1 MKTKNLRFPK
11 LFKLVGLILLV
22 GFFLGTS
29 TLRADTI
36 SYHFDTPDEVKQLKK
51 EYAVWTADKKVAG
64 AGAVA
69 LMAPKETALPLIPTQ
84 HANPSSWMGCTFNFP
99 KDGSEGVLTFWVYD
113 PIFEVAKERTW
124 LELGI
129 ACGKIDGAKT
139 VTKNYTF
146 LDFQGSGYGGWM
158 FGTGLLTDLRET
170 SAVRHAGWT
179 RFDIINPTGAEA
191 QNFIVCVDGREAFR
205 TREKLLT
212 IQSLT
217 ISVRNANVPI
227 FFDEVSYDTD
237 ASKYRPNVIQ
247 NILPCWTTLK
257 AGSKLP
263 VELLLS
269 AKGAR
274 QGEGVI
280 NVKLYDGAERE
291 ISRAETKIDW
301 SRHNG
306 KPVTVELPALPR
318 SGYFWVEAVYTEKD
332 MGMPDTDRRRIDVQY
347 LSPGFEHPTHAKLP
361 IETAW
366 DFLPAQSV
374 EVPAESPK
382 DWSQADSLSG
392 LWHSRNGGIKN
403 ISLCNA
409 AWYHQVL
416 EIPADWKGRAVYLDI
431 HNPETEA
438 HVYVGGKKVGE
449 ISLPGGTLDLTA
461 YAQAG
466 KKLDLA
472 VLVVTTPLFG
482 KNKVVKELLGEKYQM
497 PQWESTRNE
506 RGLGGEVS
514 LRSEPKESRIEGVA
528 IRTYVEGKKL
538 WVQFDCAGLVPG
550 QSYKIESVASAAG
563 APDKILPVTTFAA
576 KSGKE
581 SVAVSAEWA
590 DPKLWDVY
598 EPFLYSLNAK
608 LEKAD
613 GTVLDIIWPERFGFR
628 EILTK
633 GHLMTLNGKPLSL
646 FDPRNVS
653 ANMTENF
660 GLCDWMR
667 RMGYNSAYRTNGYSS
682 RLEPKFFDEA
692 GIPRRMEAS
701 DGFSEFNIS
710 LLSQYDK
717 EKDPKFWDAYRRQIE
732 YYIKK
737 FRNCPSVFIWRGPF
751 YTAETGLEMN
761 PLLQDGIWL
770 RAPETALDK
779 RKIDMGYRCYN
790 IIRALDPSRYQDDLT
805 TLNYNDTIN
814 FHCYVGFSPIQEV
827 IERNE
832 HWIKYGVKP
841 VFMDEWAAPFITD
854 WTNSPWEGGG
864 GHTSPRKVP
873 QIAEWCA
880 VTKGDQAF
888 VRDTFEDAAMKA
900 FEKAAVA
907 QLDEAA
913 AIADP
918 QKRAVAVG
926 LRSISNAMGA
936 YANWNPDNMR
946 NQVWAERTA
955 EEVFNWRA
963 DGVAGMCSFLGESGN
978 ESKLLPKIYAPV
990 VASLAGTPEK
1000 RTAKDHI
1007 FAPGEKLSRSVL
1019 ALNNGRQ
1026 SANVRCEWKFVLGG
1040 ETIANGDKNLVIPG
1054 GAQISLPIEVLIPAG
1069 GDRQGELS
1077 MTLSADG
1084 KTLSSD
1090 SCQVDVIAPRPSKTA
1105 KTVALIDPEGDSAK
1119 SMEKVGV
1126 KFQLLPFSADFTAYD
1141 TVVFGRRAFDYELQ
1155 CLPEGI
1161 DLGAMTRLG
1170 KNILI
1175 LEQTEKILRERFK
1188 FRTEYSSPRNVYG
1201 RVGGCPLLD
1210 NLPDRSLNFWR
1221 GASTLTSGYEVA
1233 LQNLNPPKGYRAG
1246 AWYPYVGNDGKIKNR
1261 YIKWG
1266 NTHNVAT
1273 VVIIKPDTGN
1283 FRTLVD
1289 CEFALNYAAVMELRN
1304 DRGNII
1310 FNQLDVSG
1318 RTQDDPA
1325 AQRCLVN
1332 LVDYTAALKPP
1343 VWRQTV
1349 YLGGDKGANLLE
1361 SLRVDFKRIASPTD
1375 LKSNVAIILGE
1386 SDGKILA
1393 SWKDGLSSFVKS
1405 GGLVFCLPKSA
1416 ADFATGFLPFGVS
1429 AGVRKVN
1436 SSTIGKAADPLLLGI
1451 GNSDF
1456 YWKGDVNIT
1465 ALEKVEGAELLLDS
1479 GVLSR
1484 VPYGKG
1490 EYVLCQIQPDM
1501 FDVNKRFW
1509 LERSQRFNERAIVV
1523 LLSNCGV
1530 EMADPYLLRTP
1541 KAKAEPAGTVDIAGE
1556 WEFCH
1561 GLDSQEACPAD
1572 GPSWRKLNLPGSF
1585 QKKFPD
1591 FAAASGTVWYR
1602 RTFNVGTELTL
1613 DNAAEL
1619 LIGQISGCDRSFI
1632 NGVKVGQSD
1641 MNSHVNDVAV
1651 AIRKYTVPAKLLKIG
1666 GNQIAIRVDFDR
1678 NNLLGLR
1685 GSDGSINPPISLTFY
1700 KSRED
1705 ISAGLKPFSLEGKWR
1720 GCSIGKTEQPCPAK
1734 DDPRWHDVMVPGN
1747 YESQHPDWDKYDG
1760 FFWYRKNFNLPAAP
1774 PAGAEPF
1781 LVMGGVDDW
1790 DTTWLNGVKIGHTGP
1805 DNFFAKA
1812 SAYNT
1817 PRKYPIPLEL
1827 FKAGDNEII
1836 LLDDD
1841 PQFDGGIAFGP
1852 VEIIFADPVK
1862 LEKRQLLASNY
1873 LKLVANDDDPYV
1885 SRHW

>member
-1 MKTKNLRFPK
+1 MNTKTDHLPK
-11 LFKLVGLILLV
+11 LLKLTCLTLMGCVLL
-22 GFFLGTS
+22 GS
-29 TLRADTI
+29 ASLRAETLNW
-36 SYHFDTPDEVKQLKK
+36 HFDTPDDVRQLKK
-51 EYAVWTADKKVAG
+51 DYAVWTADVKLAG
-64 AGAVA
+64 AGAVV
-69 LMAPKETALPLIPTQ
+69 LKAPKEYALPLIPTQ
-84 HANPSSWMGCTFNFP
+84 NANPSSWMGCTFTFP
-99 KDGSEGVLTFWVYD
+99 KDSPEGVLTFWVYD
-113 PIFEVAKERTW
+113 PIFELGKERTW
-124 LELGI
+124 LEIGI
-129 ACGKIDGAKT
+129 ACGKEDGSKKA
-139 VTKNYTF
+139 TKNYCF
-146 LDFQGSGYGGWM
+146 MDFHGAAYGGWM

-170 SAVRHAGWT
+170 DGIRHAGWT
-179 RFDIINPTGAEA
+179 RFDIINPPGAEP
-191 QNFIVCVDGREAFR
+191 QNFTVCVDGREVFR

-227 FFDEVSYDTD
+227 IFDEVSYDTD

-247 NILPCWTTLK
+247 NIQPRQTTLR
-257 AGSKLP
+257 AGAKLP

-269 AKGAR
+269 SKGAR
-274 QGEGVI
+274 QGQGVI
-280 NVKLYDGAERE
+280 NLRLYDMAERE
-291 ISRAETKIDW
+291 MARAEFKIDW
-301 SRHNG
+301 ASQAG
-306 KPVTVELPALPR
+306 KPLTLELPGLPR
-318 SGYFWVEAVYTEKD
+318 SGYYWVEATYTEKD
-332 MGMPDTDRRRIDVQY
+332 MPLPDMDRRRMDVQY
-347 LSPGFEHPTHAKLP
+347 LTPGYEQPTQAK
-361 IETAW
+361 ISVETKW
-366 DFLPAQSV
+366 DFIPSQSV
-374 EVPAESPK
+374 EVPVAPPK
-382 DWSQADSLSG
+382 DWSQSDSISG
-392 LWHSRNGGIKN
+392 LWYSRNGGVKN
-403 ISLCNA
+403 VSLCDA
-409 AWYHQVL
+409 AWYRQVL
-416 EIPADWKGRAVYLDI
+416 EIPADWKGGAVFLDI
-431 HNPETEA
+431 HDPETVA
-438 HVYVGGKKVGE
+438 HVYVDGKRVGE
-449 ISLPGGTLDLTA
+449 ISQPGGTLDLTGSV
-461 YAQAG
+461 QAG
-466 KKLDLA
+466 RKIDLA
-472 VLVVTTPLFG
+472 IFVVATPMFG
-482 KNKVVKELLGEKYQM
+482 KNKVVKELLGEKYRM
-497 PQWESTRNE
+497 PQWEASRNE

-514 LRSEPKESRIEGVA
+514 LRSEPKGPRIESVA

-550 QSYKIESVASAAG
+550 QTYKIESVASAAG
-563 APDKILPVTTFAA
+563 FPDKTLPVTTFAA

-581 SVAVSAEWA
+581 SVSASAGWA

-608 LEKAD
+608 LEKSD
-613 GTVLDIIWPERFGFR
+613 GTVLDTMCPERFGFR
-628 EILTK
+628 EVLTK

-710 LLSQYDK
+710 LLAQYDK
-717 EKDPKFWDAYRRQIE
+717 EKDPIFWDAYRQKIE

-737 FRNCPSVFIWRGPF
+737 FRNCPSVFMWRGPF
-751 YTAETGLEMN
+751 YTGETGLEMN

-770 RAPETALDK
+770 RAPESDLDR
-779 RKIDMGYRCYN
+779 RKIEMGYRCYN
-790 IIRALDPSRYQDDLT
+790 IIRSLDPSRYQDDLT

-832 HWIKYGVKP
+832 HWIRYGVKP

-873 QIAEWCA
+873 QVAEWCA
-880 VTKGDQAF
+880 VTRGDQAF
-888 VRDTFEDAAMKA
+888 IRDAFEDAALKG

-918 QKRAVAVG
+918 QKRAVAMG
-926 LRSISNAMGA
+926 LRSISNAIGA
-936 YANWNPDNMR
+936 HVNWNPDNLR

-978 ESKLLPKIYAPV
+978 ESKLLPKAYAPV
-990 VASLAGTPEK
+990 VAALAGTPEK

-1007 FAPGEKLSRSVL
+1007 FAPGEKLRRSVL

-1026 SANVRCEWKFVLGG
+1026 PANVRCEWKLVLGG
-1040 ETIANGDKNLVIPG
+1040 KTVADGDKNLVIPG
-1054 GAQISLPIEVLIPAG
+1054 GGQISLPIEVVIPAG
-1069 GDRQGELS
+1069 GDRQGDLS
-1077 MTLSADG
+1077 MILSADG
-1084 KTLSSD
+1084 KTLCSD
-1090 SCQVDVIAPRPSKTA
+1090 SCQIDVIAPRPVKA
-1105 KTVALIDPEGDSAK
+1105 LKPVALVDPEGDSAK
-1119 SMEKVGV
+1119 SLEKVGV
-1126 KFQLLPFSADFTAYD
+1126 KFQLLPFSADLSGYD
-1141 TVVFGRRAFDYELQ
+1141 TVVFGRRAFDYEMQ

-1161 DLGAMTRLG
+1161 DLGALTRLG

-1175 LEQTEKILRERFK
+1175 LEQTEKVLRERFK

-1201 RVGGCPLLD
+1201 RGGNSPLLEG
-1210 NLPDRSLNFWR
+1210 LPDRSLNFWR

-1246 AWYPYVGNDGKIKNR
+1246 AWYPYVGNDGKVKNR
-1261 YIKWG
+1261 FIKWG

-1289 CEFALNYAAVMELRN
+1289 CEFALNYAAVLELEN
-1304 DRGNII
+1304 DRGNLV

-1318 RTQDDPA
+1318 RTQEEPA
-1325 AQRCLVN
+1325 AQRFLVN
-1332 LVDYTAALKPP
+1332 LVDYTSALKTP
-1343 VWRQTV
+1343 VWRQAL
-1349 YLGGDKGANLLE
+1349 YLGGDKGASLLE
-1361 SLRVDFKRIASPTD
+1361 SLRIDFRRIAAPAD
-1375 LKSNVAIILGE
+1375 LKSDAAVILGE
-1386 SDGKILA
+1386 ADTNVLA
-1393 SWKDGLSSFVKS
+1393 GWKDALAAFVKG
-1405 GGLVFCLPKSA
+1405 GGLLFCLPKSA
-1416 ADFATGFLPFGVS
+1416 ADFAAGFLPFSVTS
-1429 AGVRKVN
+1429 AAKNVN
-1436 SSTIGKAADPLLLGI
+1436 SSTIGKASDPLLLGL

-1456 YWKGDVNIT
+1456 YWKGDVPIT
-1465 ALEKVEGAELLLDS
+1465 ALEKVEGAALLLDS
-1479 GVLSR
+1479 GVLAR

-1509 LERSQRFNERAIVV
+1509 LDRSRRFTERAIVV

-1530 EMADPYLLRTP
+1530 EMADPYFLRTP
-1541 KAKAEPAGTVDIAGE
+1541 KAKAEPAGTVDLAGE
-1556 WEFCH
+1556 WELCP

-1572 GPSWRKLNLPGSF
+1572 GPSWRKLDLPGSF
-1585 QKKFPD
+1585 QKKYPD
-1591 FAAASGTVWYR
+1591 LAAASGTVWYR
-1602 RTFNVGTELTL
+1602 RTFSVGAELPL

-1619 LIGQISGCDRSFI
+1619 LLGQISGCDRSFI

-1651 AIRKYTVPAKLLKIG
+1651 AVRKYTVPAKLLKPG
-1666 GNQIAIRVDFDR
+1666 KNQIAIRVDFDR

-1685 GSDGSINPPISLTFY
+1685 GSDGSVNPPMSLIFY
-1700 KSRED
+1700 RPKED
-1705 ISAGLKPFSLEGKWR
+1705 LSASMKPFSLEGKWS
-1720 GCSIGKTEQPCPAK
+1720 GCAIGKTEQPCPPKA
-1734 DDPRWHDVMVPGN
+1734 DPRWHDVAVPGH

-1760 FFWYRKNFNLPAAP
+1760 LFWYRKNFTVTAVPSS
-1774 PAGAEPF
+1774 GAEPF

-1790 DTTWLNGVKIGHTGP
+1790 DTTWLNGIKIGHTGP
-1805 DNFFAKA
+1805 DNFFTSA

-1817 PRKYPIPLEL
+1817 PRKYPIPPEL
-1827 FKAGDNEII
+1827 LKAGDNEITM
-1836 LLDDD
+1836 LVDD
-1841 PQFDGGIAFGP
+1841 PHFDGGIAFGP
-1852 VEIIFADPVK
+1852 VELIFADPVK

-1873 LKLVANDDDPYV
+1873 LKLVADDDDPYV